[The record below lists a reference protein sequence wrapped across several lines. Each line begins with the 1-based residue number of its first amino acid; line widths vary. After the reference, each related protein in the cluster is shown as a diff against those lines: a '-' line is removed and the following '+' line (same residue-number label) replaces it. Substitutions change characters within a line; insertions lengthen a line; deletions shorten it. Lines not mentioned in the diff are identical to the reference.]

1 MPRIFAVAAV
11 LGLLASTPGQ
21 AAYINVDDS
30 DPDFITITAG
40 DFEGGFSVNGILLTT
55 GLNSSGSVTL
65 ADGSPSNSGY
75 SISGSWIDNGAAGG
89 TTVSIPF
96 ALADN
101 PTFVT
106 SGIGFNA
113 TSDGT
118 SATLSGYFAGYIDPS
133 HYGSTVLTTVLQDGH
148 TEIRG
153 VPFLTVQFRSE
164 AVPEPAS
171 LALLTAGLFGL
182 VAARGRRKAA

>member
-21 AAYINVDDS
+21 AAYINIDDS
-30 DPDFITITAG
+30 DPNFITITAG

-55 GLNSSGSVTL
+55 GLGNSGSTTL
-65 ADGSPSNSGY
+65 ADNSY
-75 SISGSWIDNGAAGG
+75 SISGSWIDHGAAGG

-113 TSDGT
+113 TSNSG

-148 TEIRG
+148 MEYG
-153 VPFLTVQFRSE
+153 MVPFLSVHFLSE

-171 LALLTAGLFGL
+171 LALLPTGLFGL

>member
-1 MPRIFAVAAV
+1 MPRILAVAAV

-55 GLNSSGSVTL
+55 GLGNSGSTTL
-65 ADGSPSNSGY
+65 ADNSY
-75 SISGSWIDNGAAGG
+75 SISGSWIDHGAAGG

-106 SGIGFNA
+106 SGIEFGA
-113 TSDGT
+113 TSNASSGM
-118 SATLSGYFAGYIDPS
+118 ATLSGSFGGYVNPSLYFFTLLP
-133 HYGSTVLTTVLQDGH
+133 TVPQDGH
-148 TEIRG
+148 TENG
-153 VPFLTVQFRSE
+153 SVDFLSVQFISE

-171 LALLTAGLFGL
+171 LALLAAGLFGL